1 MTYLWKPGQPIAVD
15 VNRAGVP
22 RSFRWRGHT
31 HVVVLIANRWRVD
44 EDWWQENASDS
55 RTSTAGHV
63 WREYFKVITQ
73 TGLLV
78 ILFHDLVTNTWWM
91 QQTYD

>member
-1 MTYLWKPGQPIAVD
+1 MTYLWEPGQPVD
-15 VNRAGVP
+15 VDSNAAGVP
-22 RSFRWRGHT
+22 RSFYWHRHR

-44 EDWWQENASDS
+44 EDWWQEN
-55 RTSTAGHV
+55 TSGGNTGTGGRI

-78 ILFHDLVTNTWWM
+78 VLFRDLVTNTWWL
-91 QQTYD
+91 QQLYD